1 MEDYIDVRLSPNEVL
16 RRIPGLKNHVFV
28 GVFDR
33 HGGKEAALYARE
45 RLWDLVQE
53 QLKFRST
60 DREKVVEAI
69 VDTYWSL
76 HRVQEKLMEALQVG
90 GPSAAGTTVCTVI
103 FRPGLFYVANVG
115 DSSAVLATVNE
126 RAGEKGESPLVAT
139 MLSRDHKP
147 DDPTEVERVKQ
158 LGGQVQVNNG
168 VPRVVWERKTPSDD
182 PDKPPTIDFIP
193 YLNVSRSLGDFWSWS
208 DRTNQFV
215 VSPHPDVGVHPF
227 DPTHQRFLVLAS
239 DGLWNVMTPQEAVD
253 FVWEYTAG
261 KELKCQEDS
270 ARALRSSEEA
280 AGERETLSISCR
292 NQAADG
298 EGEERV
304 AVRRA
309 REEVESV
316 PPPQKGT
323 RQEGDSGYSLRQ
335 QPTAL
340 PLPSPRATHLTNP
353 HSHTHS
359 SSRDTPPRIFLLT
372 HPSCPQVFEL

>member
-1 MEDYIDVRLSPNEVL
+1 MY
-16 RRIPGLKNHVFV
+16 K
-28 GVFDR
+28 
-33 HGGKEAALYARE
+33 
-45 RLWDLVQE
+45 W
-53 QLKFRST
+53 
-60 DREKVVEAI
+60 
-69 VDTYWSL
+69 
-76 HRVQEKLMEALQVG
+76 G

-158 LGGQVQVNNG
+158 LGGQVQVKNG

-227 DPTHQRFLVLAS
+227 DPAHQRFLVLAS

-270 ARALRSSEEA
+270 ARALIDEALYRWRWKGMFADNIFVVITFHNEGDMRSSEEA

-323 RQEGDSGYSLRQ
+323 RQEGDSGY
-335 QPTAL
+335 
-340 PLPSPRATHLTNP
+340 
-353 HSHTHS
+353 
-359 SSRDTPPRIFLLT
+359 
-372 HPSCPQVFEL
+372 

>member
-1 MEDYIDVRLSPNEVL
+1 
-16 RRIPGLKNHVFV
+16 
-28 GVFDR
+28 
-33 HGGKEAALYARE
+33 
-45 RLWDLVQE
+45 
-53 QLKFRST
+53 
-60 DREKVVEAI
+60 
-69 VDTYWSL
+69 
-76 HRVQEKLMEALQVG
+76 MEALQVG
-90 GPSAAGTTVCTVI
+90 GPSAARTTVCTVI

-126 RAGEKGESPLVAT
+126 RAGEKVESPLVAT

-158 LGGQVQVNNG
+158 LGGQVQG

-270 ARALRSSEEA
+270 ARALIDEALYRWRWKGMFADNISVVITFLSEGSSEEA
-280 AGERETLSISCR
+280 ARRQRGRERHSRSPVATRQLTEREK
-292 NQAADG
+292 
-298 EGEERV
+298 

-323 RQEGDSGYSLRQ
+323 RQEGDSGY
-335 QPTAL
+335 
-340 PLPSPRATHLTNP
+340 
-353 HSHTHS
+353 
-359 SSRDTPPRIFLLT
+359 
-372 HPSCPQVFEL
+372 